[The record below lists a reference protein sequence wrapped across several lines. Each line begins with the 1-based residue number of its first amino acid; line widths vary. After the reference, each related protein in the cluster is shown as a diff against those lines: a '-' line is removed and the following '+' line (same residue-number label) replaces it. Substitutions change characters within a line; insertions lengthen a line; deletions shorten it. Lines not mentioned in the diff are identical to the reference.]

1 MTDRN
6 EPDFANMTD
15 AELAEWQYAHKDELD
30 AEWEQGDYEPVDV
43 ELAPTFEVTR
53 SFRLPVTDA
62 RLIDEAAERAGT
74 SRSEWIRRTLLAAA
88 RPSADSVI
96 SQADLRRVADLLRSA
111 EALVEPAVE
120 ERKAS

>member
-1 MTDRN
+1 MTERN
-6 EPDFANMTD
+6 EPEFANMTD

-30 AEWEQGDYEPVDV
+30 AEWEQGDYEPVEV

-53 SFRLPVTDA
+53 SFRLPVADA

-88 RPSADSVI
+88 RPSTETAI

-111 EALVEPAVE
+111 EALVEPAVG
-120 ERKAS
+120 ERRAS